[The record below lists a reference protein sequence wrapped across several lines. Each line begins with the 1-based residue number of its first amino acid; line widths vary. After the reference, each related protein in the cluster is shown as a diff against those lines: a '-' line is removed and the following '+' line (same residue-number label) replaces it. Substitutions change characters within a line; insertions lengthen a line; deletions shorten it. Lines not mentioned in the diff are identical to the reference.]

1 MDDEKNQ
8 SANYKF
14 FERKLA
20 SISIPLIL
28 NQLPSLLHIIGRN
41 FEQKLHIIGRK
52 HPLSGGMSSF
62 LFLCKSRIES

>member
-1 MDDEKNQ
+1 MMDTERDVREAMELLEQMDDEKNQ
-8 SANYKF
+8 SANYTF

-41 FEQKLHIIGRK
+41 FG
-52 HPLSGGMSSF
+52 
-62 LFLCKSRIES
+62 